1 MMIGLV
7 KTKLGSGNVELLNVE
22 EPVCKETEV
31 KVKVKF
37 TGICGTDLHILH
49 GTFISYPPVI
59 LGHEFSGVVVEV
71 GSSIENVKVGERVAV
86 LGSTAITCGKC
97 SYCKSGNYAFCSER
111 LGMGYGVNGGF
122 TEYVCVRED
131 MVYKIPEHISLEEAA
146 LSEPLACAVQ
156 AIEELTTIH
165 AGDIVLL
172 SGPGPIGLVCI
183 SLLMLKG
190 CKVIVSGTDV
200 DKQRLKIAKDL
211 GADVI
216 VNVSAEDLAHVILRE
231 TNGLG
236 VDVSIDCAGAG
247 PSINSCL
254 KSLKKLGKHIQVGI
268 VGKPVTMDYDTI
280 LYKQLQVF
288 GSLTHSLK
296 TWDRVMN
303 LFEQKK
309 INLKPLITHIIEL
322 EDWGKAF
329 QLCEDKQ
336 CGKVLLT
343 PEKLRN

>member
-1 MMIGLV
+1 
-7 KTKLGSGNVELLNVE
+7 
-22 EPVCKETEV
+22 
-31 KVKVKF
+31 
-37 TGICGTDLHILH
+37 
-49 GTFISYPPVI
+49 
-59 LGHEFSGVVVEV
+59 
-71 GSSIENVKVGERVAV
+71 
-86 LGSTAITCGKC
+86 
-97 SYCKSGNYAFCSER
+97 
-111 LGMGYGVNGGF
+111 
-122 TEYVCVRED
+122 
-131 MVYKIPEHISLEEAA
+131 
-146 LSEPLACAVQ
+146 
-156 AIEELTTIH
+156 
-165 AGDIVLL
+165 
-172 SGPGPIGLVCI
+172 
-183 SLLMLKG
+183 
-190 CKVIVSGTDV
+190 
-200 DKQRLKIAKDL
+200 
-211 GADVI
+211 
-216 VNVSAEDLAHVILRE
+216 
-231 TNGLG
+231 